1 MHRTWR
7 RDILISTDA
16 GPKQPARFH
25 CMLLAHRLE
34 APSLLSRTQSLPV
47 RHSTSGRTSP
57 QPTGCA
63 PVINCDDLGDVIL
76 LYSECG
82 GCCTV
87 LCTFSWLILI
97 GKDRTGYPAT
107 AGAYA
112 ADMEG
117 SEMSPV
123 DVDHDALASG
133 TVLFVNVYFYE
144 LG

>member
-1 MHRTWR
+1 MSFTG
-7 RDILISTDA
+7 DA
-16 GPKQPARFH
+16 QAIR
-25 CMLLAHRLE
+25 
-34 APSLLSRTQSLPV
+34 
-47 RHSTSGRTSP
+47 TSGVKRRRKTYSY
-57 QPTGCA
+57 
-63 PVINCDDLGDVIL
+63 DDLGDVIL